1 MFDAPAPAAGVV
13 SGVGPG
19 VAVVAGFADTAFVA
33 AAAGCRAR
41 GGELRA
47 RLASPASTGKDD
59 IAALGDAIAA
69 FELPKAMLEAALAE
83 SKAARLRRMA

>member
-1 MFDAPAPAAGVV
+1 MSRPGGFRPFQPLGASATSNVTTGAPKRPR
-13 SGVGPG
+13 PQR
-19 VAVVAGFADTAFVA
+19 
-33 AAAGCRAR
+33 CRAR

-47 RLASPASTGKDD
+47 ALASPASTGEGD
-59 IAALGDAIAA
+59 IAAVGDAIAA

>member
-1 MFDAPAPAAGVV
+1 MFEPPQPPAGVR
-13 SGVGPG
+13 SGAGPG
-19 VAVVAGFADTAFVA
+19 VAGLVGGADAVLAA

-59 IAALGDAIAA
+59 IAAVGDAIAA